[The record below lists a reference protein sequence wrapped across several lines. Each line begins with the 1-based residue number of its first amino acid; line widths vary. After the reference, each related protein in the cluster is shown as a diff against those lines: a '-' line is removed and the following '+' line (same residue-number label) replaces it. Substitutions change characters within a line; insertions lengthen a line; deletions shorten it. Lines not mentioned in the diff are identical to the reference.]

1 MVSKYEN
8 VGLEFHFWLFLGVSV
23 GLEFLHLA
31 EAEDAGE
38 DVVGEGADILV
49 INGYLIVELVT
60 GFVDAVF
67 RAFQLRLK
75 VHETLVGF

>member
-49 INGYLIVELVT
+49 INGYLIV
-60 GFVDAVF
+60 
-67 RAFQLRLK
+67 R
-75 VHETLVGF
+75 